1 MVGTTANTC
10 TYSLWNHPALSTATT
25 VYDINF
31 DPGSGTSSTYGNLL
45 WNNLYTLPFNYNC
58 TTNSV
63 STPQIN
69 NDLTYLPTRKLT
81 YIPANIVQGLYV
93 TYDYTVPLSQKYA
106 KQARIR
112 SNLSPIVKSRA
123 SSIDK
128 AFLDREHLALE
139 TLRELISEEEY
150 RRYLKYGFVIITG
163 ASGDQYQIFRDRSH
177 TKVWRKGQLVEEVC
191 LRLSDDKIPSTDKV
205 LTLKTMIEAD
215 EEQEF
220 LKAGNRYRMK
230 VRV

>member
-1 MVGTTANTC
+1 MVGTTAVDTC
-10 TYSLWNHPALSTATT
+10 TYSLWNFVAPSTATT

-31 DPGSGTSSTYGNLL
+31 DPGSGTSTTFGNLF
-45 WNNLYTLPFNYNC
+45 WNNLYTIPLTYHS

-69 NDLTYLPTRKLT
+69 NDLIYL
-81 YIPANIVQGLYV
+81 PANILHGGYF
-93 TYDYTVPLSQKYA
+93 TYDISVPLPQKYA
-106 KQARIR
+106 KQAQIR
-112 SNLSPIVKSRA
+112 ANLSPVVKSRA

-128 AFLDREHLALE
+128 AFLDREYLALE
-139 TLRELISEEEY
+139 TLRELITEEEY
-150 RRYLKYGFVIITG
+150 RRYLKYGFVIVTG
-163 ASGDQYQIFRDRSH
+163 ASGDQYQIFRDHSH

-191 LRLSDDKIPSTDKV
+191 LRLSDDKIPSTDKI

-215 EEQEF
+215 EDQEF